1 MCIIVYYVRILK
13 MFFIF
18 CVKIFEILCF
28 EGEILLVVY
37 YQMLDLNLM
46 GDENFGSNFVKVFL
60 KNKNSI
66 KRYFYFI
73 IMFYLIYMYVII
85 NMIIFFYLE

>member
-1 MCIIVYYVRILK
+1 MCIIVYFVRILK

-37 YQMLDLNLM
+37 YQMLDLDLM
-46 GDENFGSNFVKVFL
+46 GDEDFGSNFVKVFL
-60 KNKNSI
+60 KKKNSI
-66 KRYFYFI
+66 KRYFNNI
-73 IMFYLIYMYVII
+73 IMFYLIY
-85 NMIIFFYLE
+85 

>member
-1 MCIIVYYVRILK
+1 

-37 YQMLDLNLM
+37 YQMLDLDLM
-46 GDENFGSNFVKVFL
+46 GDEIFGSNFVKVFL
-60 KNKNSI
+60 KKKNSI
-66 KRYFYFI
+66 KRYFNEI
-73 IMFYLIYMYVII
+73 IMFYLIY
-85 NMIIFFYLE
+85 